1 MQERSPDAQRYG
13 IIQIGNGSYNELELG
28 DTKNVKET
36 VKALL
41 NIECSGEEKH
51 NVPDAMEIMMDM
63 FNRS

>member
-13 IIQIGNGSYNELELG
+13 IIQIGNGAYNELELG

-41 NIECSGEEKH
+41 NIEYSGEEKH
-51 NVPDAMEIMMDM
+51 NIPDAMEMMMDM